1 MARILAEQRIGAGAI
16 GREKIEVAIIVIIDP
31 ARLPSRTAGRYGLE
45 VLGGEEETTLV
56 AEQEIGFGRLGGA
69 GIEIEPAAALI
80 IRPQLTPHP
89 SAGEGEAPRGP
100 EDGTAK

>member
-31 ARLPSRTAGRYGLE
+31 ARLPRRTAGRYGIE
-45 VLGGEEETTLV
+45 VLGGEAATTLV

-69 GIEIEPAAALI
+69 GIEIEPAVAVIL
-80 IRPQLTPHP
+80 
-89 SAGEGEAPRGP
+89 APRTP
-100 EDGTAK
+100 PQDRKNSGTGKRGSDRL